1 MGSSLKRVSG
11 LLGLKTGSKKALLLQ
26 QIQQQQQYNSPEAK
40 VARGEGRM
48 IDGQYQAFSAGDK
61 AHYDAAEANK
71 NAAYQDISEGSALG
85 QYFGNN
91 SLLESIRKKKEA
103 VKSTLLGGNP
113 SNLGG

>member
-1 MGSSLKRVSG
+1 MGSATKALRKIMGVS
-11 LLGLKTGSKKALLLQ
+11 SKKAALITMMNQ
-26 QIQQQQQYNSPEAK
+26 PTDAQR
-40 VARGEGRM
+40 VANGEGRM
-48 IDGQYQAFSAGDK
+48 LNGKYQAFSAEDK